1 MTKSAAPK
9 RRLNTGSH
17 SHAHGNRRAR
27 CLRILRA
34 LSSFIDDELSEEICL
49 EIRQHLGAC
58 PNCEDFV
65 TSLRQTVWLC
75 RHRPAPALSSAERA
89 LMRKQ
94 ILKTAQ
100 AR

>member
-1 MTKSAAPK
+1 MAKSAAPK
-9 RRLNTGSH
+9 RRSNPGSH
-17 SHAHGNRRAR
+17 SHRHGQGKDR

-34 LSSFIDDELSEEICL
+34 LSALIDDELSEDICL
-49 EIRQHLGAC
+49 EIRRHLGAC

-65 TSLRQTVWLC
+65 ASLRQTVWLC
-75 RHRPAPALSSAERA
+75 RHRPASALSSAERA